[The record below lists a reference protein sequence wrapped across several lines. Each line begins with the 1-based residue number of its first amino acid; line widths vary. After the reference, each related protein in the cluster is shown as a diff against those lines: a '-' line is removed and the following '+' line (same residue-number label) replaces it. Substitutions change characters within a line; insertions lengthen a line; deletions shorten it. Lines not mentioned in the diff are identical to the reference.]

1 MKVPAPVKAVFDTF
15 PLVTHPAAA
24 VDDNEGVHKY
34 RLTRAA
40 GTPADAPAGDFTLAV
55 HNVVAVGG
63 VIVPTDPVSLGQC
76 LVLSLRHG
84 LRLPRAGDDGSAAPA
99 GSAATA
105 SSAATAGSIV
115 ALAYQAAPDNELP
128 MLIEDLPT
136 RTLHS
141 RAAMRASSAKLLC
154 ATDTVLDDMVE
165 TRLYDAWQTC
175 LLVDA
180 GDDALRAIFSLG
192 LPDGAP
198 VLARVCRAA
207 LLHDVPAWRSLGAR
221 HAAAAWPQL
230 YARQVAAAAELLA
243 LLAARLT
250 LHPCAVL
257 EAKVAAFCVAV
268 DATLRHTALGA
279 AVRAS
284 GCVPAAYGV
293 LARF

>member
-24 VDDNEGVHKY
+24 VDDDEGVRKY
-34 RLTRAA
+34 RFTRAA
-40 GTPADAPAGDFTLAV
+40 GASDTPGATFTLAV
-55 HNVVAVGG
+55 HNVVTVGG

-84 LRLPRAGDDGSAAPA
+84 LRLPRPARGSAAPGNIA
-99 GSAATA
+99 PGSAAP
-105 SSAATAGSIV
+105 GSIV
-115 ALAYQAAPDNELP
+115 ALAYQASPDNELP
-128 MLIEDLPT
+128 MLVEDLGP
-136 RTLHS
+136 RVLHL
-141 RAAMRASSAKLLC
+141 RAAMRASSAKLLG
-154 ATDTVLDDMVE
+154 ATDKVLDDVVE
-165 TRLYDAWQTC
+165 TQLYDAWQTC

-192 LPDGAP
+192 LPEGAP

-207 LLHDVPAWRSLGAR
+207 LLHDVPAWRALGAR

-243 LLAARLT
+243 LLAAAPPR
-250 LHPCAVL
+250 CAVL
-257 EAKVAAFCVAV
+257 EAKVAAFCVLV

-279 AVRAS
+279 AVSAS
-284 GCVPAAYGV
+284 GCLPAAYRV